1 VGPTICRDNFL
12 ILQTLIGATVVN
24 SPLLPGLRQLCLWD
38 PRGWAVALLLHVG
51 FSEPVF
57 YLAHRALHRAPLF
70 ARYHAAHHSSGV
82 TQPLTGSPLRRL
94 QLHALLLLLLLLYY
108 TMYYFQD
115 QSCIIDAATI
125 SA

>member
-1 VGPTICRDNFL
+1 V
-12 ILQTLIGATVVN
+12 LQTLIGATVVN

-82 TQPLTGSPLRRL
+82 TQPLTGAGSSAPFRTPTT
-94 QLHALLLLLLLLYY
+94 H
-108 TMYYFQD
+108 
-115 QSCIIDAATI
+115 CGII
-125 SA
+125 SAPFALAIMTNRVQ

>member
-1 VGPTICRDNFL
+1 MRPTPCRDNFL
-12 ILQTLIGATVVN
+12 LLQTLIGATVVN

-51 FSEPVF
+51 FSEPAF

-82 TQPLTGSPLRRL
+82 TQPLTGPAVGILCANPSLHDCAIISPPSR
-94 QLHALLLLLLLLYY
+94 Q
-108 TMYYFQD
+108 
-115 QSCIIDAATI
+115 
-125 SA
+125 

>member
-1 VGPTICRDNFL
+1 MRPPPCRDNFL
-12 ILQTLIGATVVN
+12 LLQTLIGATVVN

-51 FSEPVF
+51 FSEPAF

-82 TQPLTGSPLRRL
+82 TQPLTGPGSSAPIHLCMIGASLFLRR
-94 QLHALLLLLLLLYY
+94 
-108 TMYYFQD
+108 TRP
-115 QSCIIDAATI
+115 
-125 SA
+125 